1 MGGFDGAV
9 GRSDFA
15 DGIREMESKKR
26 TSVFFAP
33 LFEYRHGAPSSS
45 CIHDQASLS
54 LGFFPQLHR
63 IPHSDVEIIECV
75 VRECFCNTS
84 SKSGRE
90 INYPSLTHVSRVS
103 DGSTS
108 CCLRCSHFG
117 ISSDQHTIPAMD
129 ACNLP
134 LATPTDKYALS
145 VQLTTSSNA
154 RSANAKFDQKM
165 SAATPLSNRESDG
178 ATTAKKEALAKQFL
192 ASHATMVMAQPSNF
206 RR

>member
-1 MGGFDGAV
+1 
-9 GRSDFA
+9 
-15 DGIREMESKKR
+15 MESKKR

-33 LFEYRHGAPSSS
+33 LFEYHDRTTFSSAS
-45 CIHDQASLS
+45 LLARTATSSIHDQASLS

-75 VRECFCNTS
+75 
-84 SKSGRE
+84 
-90 INYPSLTHVSRVS
+90 
-103 DGSTS
+103 
-108 CCLRCSHFG
+108 
-117 ISSDQHTIPAMD
+117 HTIPAMD